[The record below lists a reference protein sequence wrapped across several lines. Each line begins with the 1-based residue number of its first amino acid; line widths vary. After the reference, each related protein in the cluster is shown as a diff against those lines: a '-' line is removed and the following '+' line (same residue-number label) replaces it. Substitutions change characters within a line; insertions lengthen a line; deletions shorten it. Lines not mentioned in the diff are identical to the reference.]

1 MRSRLIKLLATA
13 FSKPYY
19 AHQVTFLPEY
29 ADFYKM
35 EEDIANL
42 VEEIK
47 KCVNAEPTKEN
58 RARL

>member
-1 MRSRLIKLLATA
+1 LATA
-13 FSKPYY
+13 FSKPYD

-35 EEDIANL
+35 EEDIAKL

-47 KCVNAEPTKEN
+47 KCVNAEPTEEN